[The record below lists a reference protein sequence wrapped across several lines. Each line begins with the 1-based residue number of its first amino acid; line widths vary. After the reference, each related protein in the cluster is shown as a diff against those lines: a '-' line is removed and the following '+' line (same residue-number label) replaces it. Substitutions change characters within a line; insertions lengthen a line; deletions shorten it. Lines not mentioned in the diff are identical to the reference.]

1 MFHVSITSSLFSEWK
16 VPCRNYV
23 SYIDLCSTHHF
34 HSFPI
39 LQWQFLSPSTKKKSG
54 AVSWGGCF
62 FSPPSRK
69 KASNCFQRLSTGDF
83 CSSNCLFKDSPT
95 PRCGKYFDG
104 FVAVV
109 ANVVVPM
116 RILQNHNK
124 PWWMWPGWVQLGSGF
139 WTAMVDPFNLPR
151 RNNQKNNH
159 SLTHYCF
166 CLCKKTASVRLTW
179 VKWKKHHLANDPN
192 KSDHER

>member
-1 MFHVSITSSLFSEWK
+1 MLKLCFIHRPLLNTSIPFIS
-16 VPCRNYV
+16 
-23 SYIDLCSTHHF
+23 D
-34 HSFPI
+34 
-39 LQWQFLSPSTKKKSG
+39 LQWQLFSPSTKKKSG
-54 AVSWGGCF
+54 AIPWGGCF

-116 RILQNHNK
+116 RILQNHSK
-124 PWWMWPGWVQLGSGF
+124 LWWTWPGWVQLGSGF

-151 RNNQKNNH
+151 RNNQKTIIPW
-159 SLTHYCF
+159 LIIVFVCA
-166 CLCKKTASVRLTW
+166 KKRLAW
-179 VKWKKHHLANDPN
+179 DWLG
-192 KSDHER
+192 